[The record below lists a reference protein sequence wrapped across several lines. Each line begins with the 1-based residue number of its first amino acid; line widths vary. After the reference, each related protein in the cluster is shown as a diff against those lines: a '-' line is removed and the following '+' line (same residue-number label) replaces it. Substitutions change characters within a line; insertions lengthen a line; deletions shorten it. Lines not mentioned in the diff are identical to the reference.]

1 MCGKEEEEARGP
13 DVVKAEKESASLGE
27 PEIIAQGGQATP
39 TPQTG
44 MLN

>member
-1 MCGKEEEEARGP
+1 MQGNEEEEARGP
-13 DVVKAEKESASLGE
+13 EVVKAEEESASLGE
-27 PEIIAQGGQATP
+27 PEITAQGGQATP